1 MKLDNLKY
9 GKDNGSRE
17 ERDVGKV
24 VDTNPTPSISKPTH
38 LPSISLSS
46 DYTKPEGEIDV
57 RILFIL
63 SGGEDRERNYFKM
76 LKDDQHL
83 ERIKVA
89 FASKKGQGLNPTQ
102 LLEVAKKSV
111 GSKKFT
117 TKEATYRF
125 EKDNGDIIY
134 LLQDI
139 DQFEQEIRRL
149 AAEKQPDCLRWIYS
163 NPAFEMW
170 LYYHYFKDPIP
181 NLKDAIGKTTAERSK
196 WLKEYLPEIIKGGVK
211 TTKAISQ
218 IRTAIDNSKANYKE
232 ESGLPSLFST
242 QMHYLAED
250 ILETMGDEF
259 DRMLER
265 KAAFNKSMME
275 KFRKPIVKFVK
286 YDGEKIRSL
295 INAFSKWADSHP
307 LRLPHTEIVEGS
319 GSWYYDNRAFPLNYK
334 LKKTYLDDDSG
345 ESMPVNTDELY
356 MENIQNEI
364 YHFYQILFIQ
374 NSPMASYTLD
384 FSEIKDV
391 IDLLG
396 LDRNYAILSS
406 FHLHTFDAIYG
417 GEPLVETDWGY
428 RYKDV
433 EIHQIQA
440 RGRFMIIMRKE
451 YLPKADYKPYEGGNS
466 EFEQIDGKNFIY
478 SNIHQ
483 MKNLGDYY
491 GLSVMRAVKFQL
503 PQKGSFRF
511 IKLNI
516 VDYAKEKSEL
526 NKMFKA
532 DVVKLQYQE
541 GDFVRYH
548 DKVHEI
554 LSISEGGEIT
564 LSYMG
569 ETVYVKDISPI
580 MIDGIQDVNIYYD
593 PIVAAFTVNPDAPIP
608 TVTVNEQYY
617 MESFKNDV
625 FEDGVRLYDKV
636 SECHFVYVHELQ
648 HWLMETLGQ
657 SGLKIK
663 MI

>member
-307 LRLPHTEIVEGS
+307 LRLPHTEIVEES

>member
-1 MKLDNLKY
+1 MKLDDLKY

-17 ERDVGKV
+17 FVEGSVSR
-24 VDTNPTPSISKPTH
+24 NQEPTKTHKH

-89 FASKKGQGLNPTQ
+89 FASKEGQGLNPTQ
-102 LLEVAKKSV
+102 LLEVAKKSI

-139 DQFEQEIRRL
+139 DQFEEEIRRL
-149 AAEKQPDCLRWIYS
+149 ATEEQPNCLRWVYS

-170 LYYHYFKDPIP
+170 LYYHYFKAPLP
-181 NLKDAIGKTTAERSK
+181 NLKDAIGKTTADRSK

-218 IRTAIDNSKANYKE
+218 IRTAIGNSKANYKE

-242 QMHYLAED
+242 QMHVLAED

-265 KAAFNKSMME
+265 KATFNKAMME
-275 KFRKPIVKFVK
+275 KFRKPIVKRIR

-295 INAFSKWADSHP
+295 IDAFSTWADSHP
-307 LRLPHTEIVEGS
+307 LRLPHTEIVEGN
-319 GSWYYDNRAFPLNYK
+319 GSWYFDNRSFPLSYK
-334 LKKTYLDDDSG
+334 QKKAYLDDDSG

-374 NSPMASYTLD
+374 NSPMASYTID

-406 FHLHTFDAIYG
+406 FHLHTFDTIYD
-417 GEPLVETDWGY
+417 GELSVETDWGY

-433 EIHQIQA
+433 EIHQIPA

-451 YLPKADYKPYEGGNS
+451 YLPKADIKPYEGENS
-466 EFEQIDGKNFIY
+466 EFEQIDVKNCIY

-483 MKNLGDYY
+483 MKDLGDYY
-491 GLSVMRAVKFQL
+491 GLSVMRVVRFQL

-516 VDYAKEKSEL
+516 VDDAKEKSEL
-526 NKMFKA
+526 SKMTKA

-541 GDFVRYH
+541 GDFVMYK
-548 DKVHEI
+548 DKVQRILGITKDGGIRLSDAEEI
-554 LSISEGGEIT
+554 
-564 LSYMG
+564 
-569 ETVYVKDISPI
+569 VDINDIAPVR
-580 MIDGIQDVNIYYD
+580 IDGVQVIL
-593 PIVAAFTVNPDAPIP
+593 
-608 TVTVNEQYY
+608 
-617 MESFKNDV
+617 
-625 FEDGVRLYDKV
+625 EDGVSLYDKV
-636 SECHFVYVHELQ
+636 SECHFAYVHELQ
-648 HWLMETLGQ
+648 HWLMETQGQ

>member
-17 ERDVGKV
+17 ERDVEKV
-24 VDTNPTPSISKPTH
+24 VDTTPTPSISKPTH

-76 LKDDQHL
+76 LQDDQHL

-89 FASKKGQGLNPTQ
+89 FASKEGQGLNPTQ

-117 TKEATYRF
+117 TKEATYHF

-181 NLKDAIGKTTAERSK
+181 NLKDAIVKTTAERSK

-211 TTKAISQ
+211 TTKAINR
-218 IRTAIDNSKANYKE
+218 IRTAIGNSKANYKE

-265 KAAFNKSMME
+265 KVAFNKAMME
-275 KFRKPIVKFVK
+275 KFKKPIVKFVK

-307 LRLPHTEIVEGS
+307 LRLPHTEVVEGS
-319 GSWYYDNRAFPLNYK
+319 GSWYFDNRAFPLNYK
-334 LKKTYLDDDSG
+334 LNKAYLDDDSG

-483 MKNLGDYY
+483 MKDLGDYY

-526 NKMFKA
+526 NKMSKA

-541 GDFVRYH
+541 GDFVMYR
-548 DKVHEI
+548 DKVHHVLGISKDGGIRLADAEEI
-554 LSISEGGEIT
+554 
-564 LSYMG
+564 
-569 ETVYVKDISPI
+569 VDINDIAPVR
-580 MIDGIQDVNIYYD
+580 IDGVQVIL
-593 PIVAAFTVNPDAPIP
+593 
-608 TVTVNEQYY
+608 
-617 MESFKNDV
+617 
-625 FEDGVRLYDKV
+625 EDGVSLYDKV
-636 SECHFVYVHELQ
+636 SECHFAYVHELQ
-648 HWLMETLGQ
+648 HWLLETQGQ